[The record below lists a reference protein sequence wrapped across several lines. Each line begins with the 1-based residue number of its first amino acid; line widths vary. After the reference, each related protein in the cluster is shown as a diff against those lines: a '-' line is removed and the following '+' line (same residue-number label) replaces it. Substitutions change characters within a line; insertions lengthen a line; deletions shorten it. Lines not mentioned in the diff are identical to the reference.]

1 MRSEKDGSTPALNA
15 FAEEFLEQF
24 GQFDEPLTGPEAE
37 TAGPW
42 KVLPVG
48 ADEGGW
54 AVLRQEESP
63 ALGDWPAA
71 VFNRRE
77 RALLA
82 AAVLPGTGRDPLYR
96 LHTDAEAGGFY
107 ALEALGG
114 EVAGYFRWFDEE
126 LKTALHVVDALV
138 RSPLALSYLLEAAG
152 PVALRQAGRLLRQ
165 RVEGKE

>member
-15 FAEEFLEQF
+15 FAEEFLEHF
-24 GQFDEPLTGPEAE
+24 DQFDEPLTGPEAE
-37 TAGPW
+37 TVGPW
-42 KVLPVG
+42 RVLPVG
-48 ADEGGW
+48 TENGGW
-54 AVLRQEESP
+54 AVLRLGESP
-63 ALGDWPAA
+63 DQGDWPAA

-96 LHTDAEAGGFY
+96 LHTDAEAGGFF
-107 ALEALGG
+107 ALEALGDG
-114 EVAGYFRWFDEE
+114 VAGYFRLFNEE

-152 PVALRQAGRLLRQ
+152 PAALRQAGRLLRQ
-165 RVEGKE
+165 RVES

>member
-1 MRSEKDGSTPALNA
+1 MRSEKDGSTPAMNA

-24 GQFDEPLTGPEAE
+24 DQFDEPLTGPEAE

-42 KVLPVG
+42 RVLPVG
-48 ADEGGW
+48 AEDGGW
-54 AVLRQEESP
+54 AVLRQGESP
-63 ALGDWPAA
+63 DSGDWPVAI
-71 VFNRRE
+71 FNRRE

-96 LHTDAEAGGFY
+96 LHMDAEAGSFY

-114 EVAGYFRWFDEE
+114 EIAGYFRLFDEE
-126 LKTALHVVDALV
+126 LRASLHVVDALV

-152 PVALRQAGRLLRQ
+152 PVALRQAGRLLRL